1 VCDRAKRVGKHRLSD
16 AYRFLR
22 ERIVHQ
28 IGSASECKDDSE
40 ADECRRC
47 DEQTNELGTLVV
59 FGGFVVL
66 AVVLLG
72 HESSLCEQGT
82 HIATCKGCVVEVTVK
97 AQKAS
102 TVTTCLGLGDVLG
115 DVALVDVV
123 DGLERESDH
132 DVLQKY
138 YWDSSSRTYSAM
150 TVEGARRSALAT
162 RRGAVPMR

>member
-1 VCDRAKRVGKHRLSD
+1 M
-16 AYRFLR
+16 
-22 ERIVHQ
+22 
-28 IGSASECKDDSE
+28 
-40 ADECRRC
+40 
-47 DEQTNELGTLVV
+47 
-59 FGGFVVL
+59 VL

-72 HESSLCEQGT
+72 HGSSLCEQGT
-82 HIATCKGCVVEVTVK
+82 HIATCKGWVVKVTVK
-97 AQKAS
+97 AQKVS
-102 TVTTCLGLGDVLG
+102 TVTSCLGLGNVLG

-162 RRGAVPMR
+162 KRGAVPIR